1 MKKTYDKD
9 AISLAERL
17 LGKKQGEL
25 AHLRKFDT
33 REKME
38 AELER
43 LASERESER
52 AKTDYGKRIR
62 ITGER
67 TRICSSRPFLWA
79 GREL

>member
-43 LASERESER
+43 LASERESNE
-52 AKTDYGKRIR
+52 
-62 ITGER
+62 
-67 TRICSSRPFLWA
+67 
-79 GREL
+79 

>member
-1 MKKTYDKD
+1 MTRIEIAKEGAEMKKTYDKD

-38 AELER
+38 AELQR
-43 LASERESER
+43 LASERESKE
-52 AKTDYGKRIR
+52 
-62 ITGER
+62 
-67 TRICSSRPFLWA
+67 
-79 GREL
+79 